1 MPYQKQV
8 SRTVVVDKVCDA
20 DAEES
25 RVEAGIEAGDAL
37 ALDDAARGIERRRL
51 GALRFDLGAGREGD
65 ERVAGVCVSSPPTN
79 SHHGAYV
86 KAMDSSPPPAP
97 ASACATLSLCCAAVL
112 CGTDEVDS
120 MSFSCAFSCV

>member
-20 DAEES
+20 DAEEG
-25 RVEAGIEAGDAL
+25 RVEAGVEACDAL

-65 ERVAGVCVSSPPTN
+65 ERVAGVCVSSPPTIVIMAHT
-79 SHHGAYV
+79 SRPWTAVLHQR
-86 KAMDSSPPPAP
+86 PPAH
-97 ASACATLSLCCAAVL
+97 ARHCRSAVPPCSEAPTKS
-112 CGTDEVDS
+112 TR
-120 MSFSCAFSCV
+120 

>member
-8 SRTVVVDKVCDA
+8 SRTVVVDKICDA
-20 DAEES
+20 DAEEG
-25 RVEAGIEAGDAL
+25 RVKACVEARDAL

-65 ERVAGVCVSSPPTN
+65 EPSDN

-112 CGTDEVDS
+112 
-120 MSFSCAFSCV
+120 